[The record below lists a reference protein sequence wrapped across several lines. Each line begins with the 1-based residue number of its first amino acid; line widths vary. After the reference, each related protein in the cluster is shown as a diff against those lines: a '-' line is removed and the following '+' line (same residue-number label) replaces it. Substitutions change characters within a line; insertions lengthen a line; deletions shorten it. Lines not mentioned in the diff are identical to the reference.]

1 MNPTTKIYKGY
12 QTVIPLEIRK
22 KLNVTDKHVLEWTT
36 TKEGEAKIRFKE
48 KNL

>member
-1 MNPTTKIYKGY
+1 MVSTTKIYKGY

-22 KLNVTDKHVLEWTT
+22 KLNVTDNHVLEWTT
-36 TKEGEAKIRFKE
+36 TNDGKAKITFRK